1 MSRGGRVSTAEQAGP
16 RPTMRDVARE
26 AGVSKALVSIVFRG
40 SSGASEESRRRVF
53 AAADRLGYRPNRTAS
68 MLALRRT
75 RQLGVVADLHNW
87 IHAEI
92 VDAIL
97 AAAEQDHYQ
106 VVLTPWTARHA
117 EELAIESALEFRCEA
132 LVLVGSELEG
142 EAVRA
147 LVGGT
152 PVISVGRTLGI
163 AEADVVRCND
173 RAGIELVVD
182 HLVALGH
189 RRIAHIDGGN
199 GVTSAERRAGFE
211 EAMRRHGLLDHATIV
226 GGSRTEE
233 GGRAGAE
240 ELLRAGSRPT
250 AVVAFN
256 DSCAVGAIEH
266 FDAAGVH
273 VPGDISFAGYD
284 DSAVAKLR
292 TINLTS
298 VRQDVDV
305 LGRWAVSAAIERLDH
320 GRAEAREAVL
330 LPELVVRGSSVSVR

>member
-1 MSRGGRVSTAEQAGP
+1 MSTAERADP

-40 SSGASEESRRRVF
+40 SAGASEESRRRVF

-97 AAAEQDHYQ
+97 AAAEQEHYQ

-117 EELAIESALEFRCEA
+117 EERAIAAALEFRCEA
-132 LVLVGSELEG
+132 LVLVGSELDG
-142 EAVRA
+142 EAVRV
-147 LVGGT
+147 LLDGT
-152 PVISVGRTLGI
+152 PAISVGRTLGI
-163 AEADVVRCND
+163 AEADVVRCSD

-182 HLVALGH
+182 HLVAFGH
-189 RRIAHIDGGN
+189 RRIGHIDGGS
-199 GVTSAERRAGFE
+199 GAIAAARRAGFE
-211 EAMRRHGLLDHATIV
+211 EGTRKHGLLDQATV
-226 GGSRTEE
+226 VRGGLGEE
-233 GGRAGAE
+233 GGRLGAQ
-240 ELLRAGSRPT
+240 ELLRTEPRPT

-256 DSCAVGAIEH
+256 DSCAVGAIEE
-266 FDAAGVH
+266 FDAAGVR
-273 VPGDISFAGYD
+273 VPDDISITGYD
-284 DSAVAKLR
+284 DSALAKLHR
-292 TINLTS
+292 IDLTS
-298 VRQDVDV
+298 VRQDVDQ

-320 GRAEAREAVL
+320 GRTEAREAVL
-330 LPELVVRGSSVSVR
+330 IPQLIVRGSSVRLR